1 MSTTTAE
8 ITTQEEIAWELKVVT
23 KDTEQPVPGVT
34 LSNVVWNM
42 ENSLGVWVLDATN
55 PALAVFKPSGPGIV
69 NLFATANVTI
79 S

>member
-1 MSTTTAE
+1 MSTTAVE
-8 ITTQEEIAWELKVVT
+8 ITTQQEIAWELKVVT
-23 KDTEQPVPGVT
+23 KDTEQPVPGAR

-42 ENSLGVWVLDATN
+42 DNSLGVWVPDATN

-69 NLFATANVTI
+69 NLSVTADVTI